1 MTYEDLVL
9 YRHSARMFVIKI
21 ELIHSKHNLRASIMQ
36 VVGGN
41 WSCLALRM
49 LLTAFNLEILLIIR
63 NILTYN
69 IKTS

>member
-9 YRHSARMFVIKI
+9 YRLSVRMFVIKI